1 MTISYAS
8 YHMIHIIS
16 YDSYVMI
23 HKIYQT
29 SKEHIQDVNLPRIRT
44 LDKLLSGR
52 VETNSDSELQHITYD
67 EVKTY

>member
-1 MTISYAS
+1 
-8 YHMIHIIS
+8 
-16 YDSYVMI
+16 MI